1 MAREVSSISQIKA
14 NILRPA
20 LTSQF
25 IVSVP
30 SPPGLR
36 GYLSKFLGADQE
48 KLNLLCCEASLPG
61 SRFATSIQDNDFTGV
76 TERRAYRRVY
86 DETISFSFYVDAD
99 RYLPI
104 TFFESW
110 MSLIAGE
117 DKASGTTKDRNFNY
131 RFRYPHGPEGYTAQS
146 GFTIKKFERDY
157 HTQTKRP
164 NPLEDIVN
172 IIAGTDFGS
181 IETNKTGADIEYEFL
196 DAFPLSI
203 NSMPVSYES
212 SQLLKCTVNFAFT
225 RYIINR
231 VNVKG
236 QDQTL
241 GIPLPLDQRPIPNIR
256 GLLDPTNIRTIA

>member
-1 MAREVSSISQIKA
+1 
-14 NILRPA
+14 
-20 LTSQF
+20 
-25 IVSVP
+25 
-30 SPPGLR
+30 
-36 GYLSKFLGADQE
+36 
-48 KLNLLCCEASLPG
+48 
-61 SRFATSIQDNDFTGV
+61 
-76 TERRAYRRVY
+76 
-86 DETISFSFYVDAD
+86 
-99 RYLPI
+99 
-104 TFFESW
+104 

-131 RFRYPHGPEGYTAQS
+131 RFRYPHGPEGYMAQR

-225 RYIINR
+225 RYTINR

-236 QDQTL
+236 RDQTL